1 MTSTIESVEFAVV
14 NVNTFENV
22 GPSDLDSSTSD
33 FDDESVEG
41 RLERR
46 KRNWIR
52 RVRVEVVSADGET
65 VD

>member
-22 GPSDLDSSTSD
+22 DPSELESSKSD

-46 KRNWIR
+46 TRNWIP
-52 RVRVEVVSADGET
+52 RVSVEFGHG
-65 VD
+65 